1 MAKVI
6 FEKNRKFR
14 LEEKVL
20 NLEGRNY
27 MRAEK
32 YLNKTP
38 RKLKYIGNKYFNE
51 KKYKLGLKCIRIVIG
66 MENGRNMQNLYWM
79 GFLLTMVKPAKID
92 LAVKYFQKAANGGY
106 KDAYYPLGAFYTE
119 LGEYKLAEFY
129 LKRAEEN
136 KDNSS
141 LKGLGDL
148 YTILGNYELASYY
161 YDKGIE
167 IFKDTNIG
175 DTIMCN
181 LGNMYQEQKKYKEAE
196 YYYRNILDRRKHRWA
211 SYKLGTM
218 YEEMGDCELAEKYY
232 KEANHK
238 KY

>member
-14 LEEKVL
+14 LEEKIL

-27 MRAEK
+27 KKANK
-32 YLNKTP
+32 YLNKTS
-38 RKLKYIGNKYFNE
+38 RELKYIGNKYFNG
-51 KKYKLGLKCIRIVIG
+51 KKYKLGLKCIKIVIS
-66 MENGRNMQNLYWM
+66 MENGQNMQNLYWM
-79 GFLLTMVKPAKID
+79 GFLLTMLKPAKID

-106 KDAYYPLGAFYTE
+106 KDAYYPLGSFYIE
-119 LGEYKLAEFY
+119 LEEYKLAEFY
-129 LKRAEEN
+129 LKRAEE
-136 KDNSS
+136 NSS

-148 YTILGNYELASYY
+148 YTILGNYELAKYY
-161 YDKGIE
+161 YEKGIE
-167 IFKDTNIG
+167 IFKDTDFG

-196 YYYRNILDRRKHRWA
+196 YYYRNILDRREYRRA

-218 YEEMGDCELAEKYY
+218 YEEMGDSELAEKYY